1 MKNLKLKQYTIKT
14 KLYKKLINIKYVNI
28 YFIFINTL
36 HIHRH
41 IKMNDILTIDRSCGG
56 KFDISNDIQ
65 RIRDGKS
72 YSGNELKEIIYK
84 ADYRIVWINHILDEY
99 KEEIINTD
107 NKYNKEKNEHKKLQD
122 KYNNDKENYINQI
135 KELKNKLKET
145 KDKLNN
151 QIDIKNKDIKDYM
164 NVITYYEYTMW
175 SFIIIM
181 FSYIIY
187 KLLFF
192 KIY

>member
-1 MKNLKLKQYTIKT
+1 
-14 KLYKKLINIKYVNI
+14 
-28 YFIFINTL
+28 
-36 HIHRH
+36 
-41 IKMNDILTIDRSCGG
+41 MNDILTIDRSCGG

-65 RIRDGKS
+65 RIRDGKP
-72 YSGNELKEIIYK
+72 YSDNELKEIIYK
-84 ADYRIVWINHILDEY
+84 ADYGIVWTNHILDEY
-99 KEEIINTD
+99 KEAIIHVD
-107 NKYNKEKNEHKKLQD
+107 NKYNKEKNEHKKLKD

-151 QIDIKNKDIKDYM
+151 QIDIKNKDIKDYI

>member
-1 MKNLKLKQYTIKT
+1 M
-14 KLYKKLINIKYVNI
+14 INIKYVTI
-28 YFIFINTL
+28 YFIFINTF

-65 RIRDGKS
+65 KIRNGKS
-72 YSGNELKEIIYK
+72 YSDNELKEIIFK
-84 ADYRIVWINHILDEY
+84 ADYRIVWTNHILDEY
-99 KEEIINTD
+99 KEAIIHAD
-107 NKYNKEKNEHKKLQD
+107 NKYKKLQD
-122 KYNNDKENYINQI
+122 KYNNDKQNYINQI
-135 KELKNKLKET
+135 KELKNKIKKN
-145 KDKLNN
+145 KDKFNKEINN
-151 QIDIKNKDIKDYM
+151 KNKDIKDYL
-164 NVITYYEYTMW
+164 NVITCYEYTMW

-192 KIY
+192 NIY

>member
-1 MKNLKLKQYTIKT
+1 MKNLKLKQYKIKT
-14 KLYKKLINIKYVNI
+14 KLYKKLINIKYVTI
-28 YFIFINTL
+28 YFIFINTF

-65 RIRDGKS
+65 RIRNGKS
-72 YSGNELKEIIYK
+72 YSDNELKEIIFK
-84 ADYRIVWINHILDEY
+84 ADYRIVWTNHILDEY
-99 KEEIINTD
+99 KEAIIHAD

-135 KELKNKLKET
+135 KDLKNKLKET
-145 KDKLNN
+145 KDKFNN

-192 KIY
+192 NIY